1 MLVVYA
7 AAGIQVLRAMSRKK
21 YLFPDLTAFPVKIQL
36 LACGDNQEQPKCSC
50 SFLKFETKTSGE
62 TVFKSLLQNCSL
74 AAGVRW
80 PIQVTF
86 CSDTLQMGKASYAT
100 AYFCHVSCV
109 LSHSGGCQVQEICP
123 SL

>member
-62 TVFKSLLQNCSL
+62 TVSEAQKFIAKLLIGSR
-74 AAGVRW
+74 G
-80 PIQVTF
+80 
-86 CSDTLQMGKASYAT
+86 QMAHPGNI
-100 AYFCHVSCV
+100 
-109 LSHSGGCQVQEICP
+109 L
-123 SL
+123 L